1 MYMYVS
7 ILPLTCDNIPESYG
21 QWNGIYHNIDLKHTN
36 EERSKVLK
44 HLGEEIP
51 KQAKVRG
58 QVRHSQSET
67 ITDKG

>member
-1 MYMYVS
+1 MYVS
-7 ILPLTCDNIPESYG
+7 ILPLKCDNIPESYG
-21 QWNGIYHNIDLKHTN
+21 QWNGIYHNINLKHTN